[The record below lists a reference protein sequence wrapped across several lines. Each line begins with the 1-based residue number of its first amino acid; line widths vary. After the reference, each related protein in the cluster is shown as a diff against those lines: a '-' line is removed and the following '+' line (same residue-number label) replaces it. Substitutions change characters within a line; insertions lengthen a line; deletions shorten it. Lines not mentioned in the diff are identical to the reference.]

1 MIAPLINS
9 TLLVMAVCG
18 KRMYPEPR
26 IVGGSKAS
34 FGRWPWQISLRQ
46 WRTSTY
52 LHKCGA
58 GECLIRRIFREGFSL
73 TEVGFAALLNENWSI
88 TAAHCVDGI
97 PPSDLLLRLGEY
109 DLAEEEEPFMYQ
121 ERRVQIVASHPQFD
135 PRTFE
140 YDLALLRFYEPV
152 VFQPNII
159 PVCVPESDENFIGR
173 TAFVTGWGRLYEGK
187 SPSGQPLQTTI
198 LTSKQPNEVNA
209 SAATNMTKEWR
220 EREREKYGEINL
232 AANGLLKKKNEY

>member
-1 MIAPLINS
+1 MITPILNS

-18 KRMYPEPR
+18 RRMFPEPR
-26 IVGGSKAS
+26 IVGGSKAA

-58 GECLIRRIFREGFSL
+58 
-73 TEVGFAALLNENWSI
+73 ALLNENWAI
-88 TAAHCVDGI
+88 TAAHCVDKWVLSGMFAI
-97 PPSDLLLRLGEY
+97 YQALSNMTATIFIWMWMFYPSSVPPSDLLLRLGEY
-109 DLAEEEEPFMYQ
+109 DLAEEEEPYGYQ

-152 VFQPNII
+152 IFQPNII

-173 TAFVTGWGRLYEGK
+173 TAFVTGWGRLYEG
-187 SPSGQPLQTTI
+187 
-198 LTSKQPNEVNA
+198 
-209 SAATNMTKEWR
+209 
-220 EREREKYGEINL
+220 ERQY
-232 AANGLLKKKNEY
+232 

>member
-1 MIAPLINS
+1 
-9 TLLVMAVCG
+9 MADSSELSPDC
-18 KRMYPEPR
+18 
-26 IVGGSKAS
+26 S
-34 FGRWPWQISLRQ
+34 FDEH
-46 WRTSTY
+46 Y
-52 LHKCGA
+52 
-58 GECLIRRIFREGFSL
+58 FS
-73 TEVGFAALLNENWSI
+73 FAALLNENWSI

-187 SPSGQPLQTTI
+187 SPTVQPL
-198 LTSKQPNEVNA
+198 PNDHFDI
-209 SAATNMTKEWR
+209 
-220 EREREKYGEINL
+220 GEIER
-232 AANGLLKKKNEY
+232 G

>member
-1 MIAPLINS
+1 MITPIINS

-18 KRMYPEPR
+18 KRMFPEPR
-26 IVGGSKAS
+26 IVGGSKSS

-58 GECLIRRIFREGFSL
+58 GKCGKCGITRNGLPFLAHRTSLPIRTKL
-73 TEVGFAALLNENWSI
+73 ALLNENWSI

-109 DLAEEEEPFMYQ
+109 DLAEEVEPYMYQ

-159 PVCVPESDENFIGR
+159 PICVPDTDENFIGS

-187 SPSGQPLQTTI
+187 RAQFDEDRFGCRT
-198 LTSKQPNEVNA
+198 E
-209 SAATNMTKEWR
+209 
-220 EREREKYGEINL
+220 
-232 AANGLLKKKNEY
+232 